1 MRKTRGGMGRLSHF
15 LPSPPPPP
23 FPDRARLFFALL
35 VLFTSPLYS
44 FWEPGTG
51 YAFNNNNNNGI
62 YIALI
67 HRCSKRVLRLRSN
80 GTTLNVRKLKCLV
93 VQSSPWAERKYWT
106 VPCERS
112 VWSNFAAC
120 RKFIRSSVKP
130 CSVRQNKVIRDG
142 PLENLWGGGGA
153 GGRAKYKKKIRA
165 REN

>member
-1 MRKTRGGMGRLSHF
+1 MRKNARGMGRLSHF

-35 VLFTSPLYS
+35 VLFTSPLKS

-67 HRCSKRVLRLRSN
+67 HRCPKRVLRLRSN

-112 VWSNFAAC
+112 VWSNFAAG
-120 RKFIRSSVKP
+120 RKFIRCSVKP
-130 CSVRQNKVIRDG
+130 CSVRQNKVIRRKHLLLQSSFSCG
-142 PLENLWGGGGA
+142 VLLNYPLDIYN
-153 GGRAKYKKKIRA
+153 
-165 REN
+165 